1 VIRRLRWIVLALFLL
16 AMTGSDVL
24 TAAADGDTPQTITFT
39 STAPTHG
46 DIGGIYL
53 PTATA
58 SSGLTVALTID
69 SSSTSV
75 CSISGSTVTL
85 AAIGT
90 CTIDANQAGN
100 DTYEAATQVQ
110 QSFDVYL
117 TYSSAVLATNP
128 SVYWPL
134 SDSGGDTAEDA
145 SGHDHP
151 GTLADGV
158 TEGGPS
164 MPDSS
169 EPSIA
174 FDGTGG
180 ISTTLE
186 QPSVTAATYGAWIT
200 TSANSGPI
208 ISGRD
213 NVDTVDGNLTLDIGR
228 FNSGSGLA
236 EFGLDTAGSAFM
248 KESTIEVDTGEW
260 TFVVGTFDSS
270 SGDGISTADMNI
282 YINGSLATGSDVYS
296 GGGATSPLAG
306 TGDIYVGEEAWDPS
320 YFDGDMADAFV
331 LYGTALSAGQISSL
345 YEGELSQSITFTS
358 TAPTDAAVDST
369 YTPTAT
375 SSSSLPVALTV
386 DSASSS
392 VCSMS
397 SGVATFNAAG
407 ICLLDAN
414 QAGNT
419 GYTAAP
425 QVQQAVADYT
435 DAEAVLTLSPSA
447 YWPLSDIDTATAV
460 DFGGTGNTGN
470 LQGGVYEDSTP
481 GIPDVDS
488 VPVMNF
494 DGSDSYISTTN
505 SLTIPD
511 TVSEAVWFKASSAN
525 SGLFSFISTQTGT
538 PSSDWDEQMYV
549 GSNGDL
555 EFGIGTMISTS
566 SAVDDGQ
573 WHLAVATLTPS
584 RMSLYLDGSLV
595 GTTTSA
601 GSPPTYA
608 GYWRVGEVDGANWT
622 NTDGSMDPFTGDLAD
637 AAIFPAA
644 LTANQVGAI
653 YAGLE
658 SQSIS
663 FTSSAPPNAAIGTTY
678 TPAATAS
685 SGLAVSFTVDSSS
698 SSVCTMTDGVVT
710 FDSTG
715 TCLIDANQAGN
726 STYFRAAQVQQMV
739 SDQAYNEAV
748 LSLDPSA
755 FWPLSDSGGGTA
767 VDLTG
772 GGDTG
777 TLQGGV
783 AQDVTP
789 GVPAYSSTPTAGFD
803 GSTGYI
809 TTTTQYDNPTVY
821 SIGGWFN
828 TTASNGGMI
837 IQFVGTEGY
846 DRELYVGTDGDL
858 YFGQC
863 CNGLTT
869 IHTSTPVNNGEWYDA
884 VGVSTGSTMALYL
897 NGVLV
902 GSNDNSE
909 SQDMTGSWILGGGG
923 YNGSWANVGA
933 AWFDGDLADVA
944 VFNYALTAD
953 QVSSLFVSLGT
964 SQTISFTGGP
974 PTDPAPGNT
983 YSLSATASS
992 GDSVSLTDT
1001 TSGVCTLESGLVS
1014 LIASGTCTIDAAQ
1027 RGDSTYAAAT
1037 ADQSFSV
1044 LNMAVSSSN
1053 YGPFSGATIE
1063 LTATAPTLGTITISD
1078 AYDGDTSYTCHDT
1091 ARCSESFGGPSSSAS
1106 EQYTATWTES
1116 SGGGYISTTTNVY
1129 WNAKPVVSTTM
1140 FDESD
1145 GVYISPFAAQPTD
1158 QYCSDDD
1165 GISSPTCTTATFKAT
1180 DLNTDQTVTATD
1192 SEGDLS
1198 GSIAYPS
1205 IDYYY
1210 GPETYTVTE
1219 TADGETATSSR
1230 GVVNSPLSY
1239 WTGSVAAL
1247 FFLDNEI
1254 PLGSESY
1261 TYETMSDSPI
1271 GTPYIYSG
1279 EDQDNSG
1286 TCEATENEGSV
1297 YCGQYATSEV
1307 LYLQLWTSGGE
1318 YLGFTPTAGFS
1329 GPADLSYFLEEIGRG
1344 DASVSARNVGVC
1356 KCADPVNTESGDLY
1370 ESYTDINVPGRGM
1383 NLDVTRSYNSLNADT
1398 SSPFGYGWTSNLGMS
1413 LSESDDDTVVTISD
1427 ETGSQV
1433 IFTLNGDT
1441 WTAPAFNSSTL
1452 SESDGT
1458 WTYTRWDGDTFEFNS
1473 SGDITSESD
1482 RNGNTTRLAYTDGE
1496 LTSVTDAS
1504 GRSLTLTWDDGYI
1517 TEITDP
1523 ADQTVSYSYNGS
1535 GDLVEVTNQAGGH
1548 TYYTYDDSND
1558 LLTVEGPDGNTTTNT
1573 YNDSGQVLTQTD
1585 PMGHETTF
1593 SYSEPETNE
1602 TATLVTDPDGNE
1614 TYFLYDEGLLMDETK
1629 AYGTDEAALTTYS
1642 YDPVTVAVATET
1654 DPDSDTTSYTY
1665 DQSGNVL
1672 TETDPDGNTTFYTY
1686 NSFNEPLTI
1695 TNAAGVTT
1703 TNTYD
1708 GEGNLLSTSTPLV
1721 GTDDSQETTYS
1732 YSDDDQPGLPTSV
1745 TNPDGNTTAY
1755 TYDSY
1760 GDLAS
1765 STNAAGDET
1774 TYTYNDLGEKLT
1786 MVSPKGNVTDGDPS
1800 DYTTTYTYDP
1810 LGDLLTTTDPDGN
1823 ETINTYDADGNL
1835 VSTTQP
1841 SGDETVTTYNADG
1854 EPTEVQSKD
1863 SGGTALRTTHT
1874 GYDDDGNVT
1883 STTDGNGN
1891 ETTYD
1896 YNDLNQKTS
1905 STSALSETTSY
1916 TYDGDGNLLTETE
1929 PNGDVVTNT
1938 YDSDGLLVST
1948 SYSDSTPDV
1957 SYAYDALG
1965 QKTSMTDGTG
1975 TSSWTYNSLGAEI
1988 SYTNGAGAEVQYGYD
2003 LAGNETSITYPGGDA
2018 VAQVLNDANE
2028 ISSITDWND
2037 NESTFSYDANG
2048 NLTAEDLANG
2058 VTNSYTYDPANNL
2071 ASISDTKGET
2081 SIFSATYTRNADS
2094 LVSEDSSQPSD
2105 SSKYQYTGLSQVCYA
2120 ASSNGS
2126 DCSSPPDGA
2135 TSYSYDASGN
2145 LTDDDGTQQEFN
2157 DGDELCWSVSGT
2169 SDDGCD
2175 TAPSGATTYTY
2186 DDNGNL
2192 TAITPASGSA
2202 TALTYNAADQVA
2214 SYELG
2219 SGATT
2224 DYAYD
2229 GDGLRESE
2237 TTSDTTTQ
2245 FTWNDSGPLPLL
2257 IQKTIGSD
2265 TTSYIDGPTGL
2276 PLEEINPDGD
2286 TYYYSQDNLGSTRAL
2301 TNSTGDVAD
2310 TDTYDPYGNVTTSS
2324 GSVANAMLFSGQYM
2338 DTESGLYYLQARYY
2352 DPALA
2357 QFLSA
2362 DPLVEETEMP
2372 YGYAGGDPINAD
2384 DPTGLCSWFGC
2395 VVSAVGTAGRAIGGF
2410 VVAHKEAIAIVGL
2423 VVVGTVLTGGIL
2435 GLGILAV
2442 GGLAA
2447 GSAVGLFAGITALG
2461 VIPGAS
2467 LADALIGQLIYNLV
2481 TRHNNALLADRTE
2494 ALGSC

>member
-1 VIRRLRWIVLALFLL
+1 MIRQLRWIVLALFIG
-16 AMTGSDVL
+16 AMVGPNLL
-24 TAAADGDTPQTITFT
+24 TALADGDTPQTITFT

-46 DIGGIYL
+46 DIGDSYS

-58 SSGLTVALTID
+58 SSDLTVALTID
-69 SSSTSV
+69 SSSASV
-75 CSISGSTVTL
+75 CSISDSTVTL
-85 AAIGT
+85 STIGT

-110 QSFDVYL
+110 QSFDVYP
-117 TYSSAVLATNP
+117 TYSSAVLATDP
-128 SVYWPL
+128 SAYWPL
-134 SDSGGDTAEDA
+134 SDTGGDTAADA

-158 TEGGPS
+158 TEGGSS
-164 MPDSS
+164 MPESS
-169 EPSIA
+169 EPSMA
-174 FDGTGG
+174 FDGSGG
-180 ISTTLE
+180 ISTTLV
-186 QPSVTAATYGAWIT
+186 QPSVTKATYGAWIN
-200 TSANSGPI
+200 TSAGSGPV

-213 NVDTVDGNLTLDIGR
+213 DVDTIDGNLTLDVGM

-236 EFGLDTAGSAFM
+236 EFGLNTAYSAYM
-248 KESTIEVDTGEW
+248 KQSTIEVDTGDW
-260 TFVVGTFDSS
+260 VFVVGTFSTASS
-270 SGDGISTADMNI
+270 EGISTADMRI
-282 YINGSLATGSDVYS
+282 YIDGSLATGSDVYS
-296 GGGATSPLAG
+296 GGGATAPLAG
-306 TGDIYVGEEAWDPS
+306 TGDIYIGEEAWSPA
-320 YFDGDMADAFV
+320 YFDGNMADAFV
-331 LYGTALSAGQISSL
+331 IYGTALSASQISAL
-345 YEGELSQSITFTS
+345 YEGELTQSIAFTS
-358 TAPTDAAVDST
+358 AAPADAAVDST
-369 YTPTAT
+369 YTPAAT
-375 SSSSLPVALTV
+375 STSGLPVTLTI

-397 SGVATFNAAG
+397 AGVVTFNAVG
-407 ICLLDAN
+407 ICLIDGN
-414 QAGNT
+414 QAGES
-419 GYTAAP
+419 GYAAAP
-425 QVQQAVADYT
+425 QAQQAVADYS
-435 DAEAVLTLSPSA
+435 DAEAILALGPSA
-447 YWPLSDIDTATAV
+447 FWPLSDTDTSTAV
-460 DFGGTGNTGN
+460 DYSGAVDTGN
-470 LQGGVYEDSTP
+470 LQGGVSEDSTP
-481 GIPDVDS
+481 GIPDIDS
-488 VPVMNF
+488 VPVMSFN
-494 DGSDSYISTTN
+494 GSGSYISTSN

-511 TVSEAVWFKASSAN
+511 TVSEAVWFKTSSAN
-525 SGLFSFISTQTGT
+525 GGLFSFISTQTGT

-555 EFGIGTMISTS
+555 DFGVGTMIGTS

-573 WHLAVATLTPS
+573 WHLAVGTLSPTS
-584 RMSLYLDGSLV
+584 MSLYLDGSLV

-601 GSPPTYA
+601 GSPPPYA
-608 GYWRVGEVDGANWT
+608 GYWRVGEVDGAYWT
-622 NTDGSMDPFTGDLAD
+622 NTDGNMDPFTGDLAD
-637 AAIFPAA
+637 AALFPTV
-644 LTANQVGAI
+644 LTAGQVSALS
-653 YAGLE
+653 AGLE
-658 SQSIS
+658 WQSVS
-663 FTSSAPPNAAIGTTY
+663 FTSTVPASAEVGSTY
-678 TPAATAS
+678 APTATAS
-685 SGLAVSFTVDSSS
+685 SGLTVSITVDSSS
-698 SSVCTMTDGVVT
+698 SSICSISDGVVT
-710 FDSTG
+710 FNAAG
-715 TCLIDANQAGN
+715 TCLLDATQGGNSSYYVAHEVHQIVLVGSIFGLSPTAFWPLSDTGGTTAADLSGSDDFGSLQGGVTEDVSAGSGGPSPVQVMGFDGSTGYISTASSVEGPDVYSIAGWFKTTSDNGGIIIQFGQDQTGTGGGYDRQLYVGTDGNLYFGEYCGGATVLATSAPVDTGQWDYAVGVSTGSTMKLYLNGILVASNDFSECYDAAGYWRIGGGGLSGWTNEGSSWFDGDLAEVAVFPSALTTGQVRALYAVADGDVQTISFTSAAPLDKAVDDTYTPTATSTSGLTVTFSIDSTSTSVCSIADGIVTFNASGTCVIDANQGGN
-726 STYFRAAQVQQMV
+726 STYLRAAQVQQIV
-739 SDQAYNEAV
+739 TDQAYAEAV

-755 FWPLSDSGGGTA
+755 FWPLSDPGGGTA
-767 VDLTG
+767 IDLTG

-777 TLQGGV
+777 NLHGGV

-789 GVPAYSSTPTAGFD
+789 DLPAYSSTPAAGFD

-821 SIGGWFN
+821 TIAGWFS

-837 IQFVGTEGY
+837 IQFVGTDGY

-869 IHTSTPVNNGEWYDA
+869 IHTSSPVNNGEWYYA

-897 NGVLV
+897 NGALV

-909 SQDMTGSWILGGGG
+909 SQDLTGSWIIGGGG

-933 AWFDGDLADVA
+933 AWFDGSLADVA

-953 QVSSLFVSLGT
+953 EVSSLFVSLGT
-964 SQTISFTGGP
+964 TQTISFTGGP
-974 PTDPAPGNT
+974 PADPAPGNT
-983 YSLSATASS
+983 YSLSATATS
-992 GDSVSLTDT
+992 GDPVSLTDI
-1001 TSGVCTLESGLVS
+1001 TSDVCTFESGLIS

-1027 RGDSTYAAAT
+1027 GGDSTYAAAT

-1044 LNMAVSSSN
+1044 LDMALASSN
-1053 YGPFSGATIE
+1053 YGPFNSDTVE

-1078 AYDGDTSYTCHDT
+1078 AYDGDTSYTCHNT

-1106 EQYTATWTES
+1106 EEYTATWSES

-1140 FDESD
+1140 FDASD
-1145 GVYISPFAAQPTD
+1145 GVYINPFASQPTD

-1165 GISSPTCTTATFKAT
+1165 GSSSPTCTTATFKAT
-1180 DLNTDQTVTATD
+1180 DLNTGQSVTATD
-1192 SEGDLS
+1192 SDGDLS
-1198 GSIAYPS
+1198 GSIAYPAL
-1205 IDYYY
+1205 DYYY

-1219 TADGETATSSR
+1219 TADGETGTSSR
-1230 GVVNSPLSY
+1230 AVVNSPLSY

-1286 TCEATENEGSV
+1286 TCEATEDEGSV
-1297 YCGQYATSEV
+1297 YCGQYATSAV
-1307 LYLQLWTSGGE
+1307 LYLQLWTSDGD
-1318 YLGFTPTAGFS
+1318 YLGYTPTGGFS
-1329 GPADLSYFLEEIGRG
+1329 GPADLALFLEEVGRG
-1344 DASVSARNVGVC
+1344 DPGIAARTLFGC
-1356 KCADPVNTESGDLY
+1356 GCGDPVNPESGDLY

-1383 NLDVTRSYNSLNADT
+1383 NLNVTRSYNSLNADI
-1398 SSPFGYGWTSNLGMS
+1398 SGPFGYGWTSSLGMA
-1413 LSESDDDTVVTISD
+1413 LWETDDDTVVTISD

-1433 IFTLNGDT
+1433 TFTLNGDT
-1441 WTAPAFNSSTL
+1441 WAAPAFNSSTL
-1452 SESDGT
+1452 TESDGT
-1458 WTYTRWDGDTFEFNS
+1458 WTYTRWDGDTFAFNS
-1473 SGDITSESD
+1473 SGEITSESD
-1482 RNGNTTRLAYTDGE
+1482 RNGNTTSFAYTDGE

-1558 LLTVEGPDGNTTTNT
+1558 LLTVEDPDGNTTTNT

-1585 PMGHETTF
+1585 PMSHETTF
-1593 SYSEPETNE
+1593 AYSAPESNE
-1602 TATLVTDPDGNE
+1602 TTTLVTDPDGNK
-1614 TYFLYDEGLLMDETK
+1614 TYFVYVDGLLMDETK

-1642 YDPVTVAVATET
+1642 YDPVTLGIATET
-1654 DPDSDTTSYTY
+1654 DPDNDTTSYTY
-1665 DQSGNVL
+1665 DQSGNIL

-1686 NSFNEPLTI
+1686 NSLNEPLTI

-1721 GTDDSQETTYS
+1721 GTDDSQEKTYS
-1732 YSDDDQPGLPTSV
+1732 YSDDDQPGLPASV
-1745 TNPDGNTTAY
+1745 TDPDGDTTAY

-1823 ETINTYDADGNL
+1823 ETVNTYDADGNL

-1957 SYAYDALG
+1957 SYSYDALG

-1975 TSSWTYNSLGAEI
+1975 TSSWTYNSLGEET

-2058 VTNSYTYDPANNL
+2058 DTNSYTYDAANNL

-2105 SSKYQYTGLSQVCYA
+2105 S
-2120 ASSNGS
+2120 
-2126 DCSSPPDGA
+2126 
-2135 TSYSYDASGN
+2135 
-2145 LTDDDGTQQEFN
+2145 
-2157 DGDELCWSVSGT
+2157 
-2169 SDDGCD
+2169 
-2175 TAPSGATTYTY
+2175 
-2186 DDNGNL
+2186 
-2192 TAITPASGSA
+2192 
-2202 TALTYNAADQVA
+2202 
-2214 SYELG
+2214 
-2219 SGATT
+2219 
-2224 DYAYD
+2224 
-2229 GDGLRESE
+2229 
-2237 TTSDTTTQ
+2237 
-2245 FTWNDSGPLPLL
+2245 
-2257 IQKTIGSD
+2257 
-2265 TTSYIDGPTGL
+2265 
-2276 PLEEINPDGD
+2276 
-2286 TYYYSQDNLGSTRAL
+2286 
-2301 TNSTGDVAD
+2301 
-2310 TDTYDPYGNVTTSS
+2310 
-2324 GSVANAMLFSGQYM
+2324 
-2338 DTESGLYYLQARYY
+2338 
-2352 DPALA
+2352 
-2357 QFLSA
+2357 
-2362 DPLVEETEMP
+2362 
-2372 YGYAGGDPINAD
+2372 
-2384 DPTGLCSWFGC
+2384 
-2395 VVSAVGTAGRAIGGF
+2395 
-2410 VVAHKEAIAIVGL
+2410 
-2423 VVVGTVLTGGIL
+2423 
-2435 GLGILAV
+2435 
-2442 GGLAA
+2442 
-2447 GSAVGLFAGITALG
+2447 
-2461 VIPGAS
+2461 
-2467 LADALIGQLIYNLV
+2467 
-2481 TRHNNALLADRTE
+2481 
-2494 ALGSC
+2494 